1 VGKVIIFPEL
11 MKLYDLNAYDDID
24 MLYSLFMQKK
34 VVLLVSVIVY

>member
-34 VVLLVSVIVY
+34 VVLVSVIVY